1 MKAWVANRPYLAK
14 NNVICRGTEQMVEN
28 HMIKITEGWT
38 VNMLQQLDFQGAD
51 EQKEEARAW
60 GGGIQGH

>member
-1 MKAWVANRPYLAK
+1 
-14 NNVICRGTEQMVEN
+14 MVEN

-60 GGGIQGH
+60 GWGAGIQGH